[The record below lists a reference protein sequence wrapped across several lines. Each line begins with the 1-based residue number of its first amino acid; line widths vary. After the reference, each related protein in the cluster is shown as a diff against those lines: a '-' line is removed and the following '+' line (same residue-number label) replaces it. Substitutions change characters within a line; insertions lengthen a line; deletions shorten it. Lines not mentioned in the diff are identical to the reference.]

1 MDVMVAQIAFGG
13 DNEVLVSNGNTM
25 PQLRWPHV
33 STSVS
38 GIAAADWDV
47 FKARAKQ
54 EKIPYREA
62 LEQAIHDLAAAV
74 RRGDDIDWQP
84 VKVAPS
90 RAIRIHDDVRNLINE
105 LVAETEYKQ
114 NVVVATAMHKWVSR
128 A

>member
-1 MDVMVAQIAFGG
+1 
-13 DNEVLVSNGNTM
+13 
-25 PQLRWPHV
+25 
-33 STSVS
+33 
-38 GIAAADWDV
+38 
-47 FKARAKQ
+47 
-54 EKIPYREA
+54 
-62 LEQAIHDLAAAV
+62 V